1 MNRVNLVALDW
12 RLLIYMNRTNTPPP
26 IRTPETIE
34 QRIAASL
41 RDFGRFHEPIKAEEL
56 AIILES
62 VVSTLFAEQRIGG
75 VNVGITH
82 SITGMEV
89 YIGSGEASVCFLVRI
104 HKPIVAAIKFS
115 YILINDPVSIRKKL
129 VVKKGTLEI
138 IEKTRRFDLKAKAA
152 LTAINVE
159 NMARQELSDL
169 SGIILKTLPPQLRH
183 HGVEGIISDIGL
195 MLTDSNLEVCLEG
208 EFWPVITGD

>member
-1 MNRVNLVALDW
+1 MDAL
-12 RLLIYMNRTNTPPP
+12 NPSSN
-26 IRTPETIE
+26 IRSPETIE

-56 AIILES
+56 ACILES
-62 VVSTLFAEQRIGG
+62 VVSTLFSEQKVGG

-89 YIGSGEASVCFLVRI
+89 YIGSAEASVCFLVRI

-115 YILINDPVSIRKKL
+115 YSLINDPVSIRSKL
-129 VVKKGTLEI
+129 VVKKGTLEV

-152 LTAINVE
+152 LAAINVDYL
-159 NMARQELSDL
+159 ARQELSDL
-169 SGIILKTLPPQLRH
+169 SGIILKTLPAQLNI
-183 HGVEGIISDIGL
+183 HGVEGDISDIGL
-195 MLTDSNLEVCLEG
+195 VLTETKLEVCLEG
-208 EFWPVITGD
+208 EFWPISDY

>member
-1 MNRVNLVALDW
+1 MDAL
-12 RLLIYMNRTNTPPP
+12 NPSSQS
-26 IRTPETIE
+26 IRSPETIE

-41 RDFGRFHEPIKAEEL
+41 RDFGRFHEPILAEEL

-62 VVSTLFAEQRIGG
+62 VVSTLFSEQRVAGL
-75 VNVGITH
+75 NVGITH

-89 YIGSGEASVCFLVRI
+89 YINNQEASICFLVRI

-115 YILINDPVSIRKKL
+115 YSLINDPVSIQRKL

-138 IEKTRRFDLKAKAA
+138 IERTRRFDLKAKAA

-159 NMARQELSDL
+159 YLARQELSDL
-169 SGIILKTLPPQLRH
+169 GGIILKTLPPQLRN
-183 HGVEGIISDIGL
+183 HGVEGTISDIGL
-195 MLTDSNLEVCLEG
+195 VLTDTNLEVCLEG
-208 EFWPVITGD
+208 AFWAVELDEA

>member
-1 MNRVNLVALDW
+1 MLARDGSFVYMDAL
-12 RLLIYMNRTNTPPP
+12 NPSSS
-26 IRTPETIE
+26 IRSPETIE

-62 VVSTLFAEQRIGG
+62 VVSTLFSEQKVGG
-75 VNVGITH
+75 INVGITH

-89 YIGSGEASVCFLVRI
+89 YINNHEASVCFLVRI

-115 YILINDPVSIRKKL
+115 YMLINDPVSIRNKL

-138 IEKTRRFDLKAKAA
+138 TERTRRFDLKAKTA
-152 LTAINVE
+152 LAAINVE
-159 NMARQELSDL
+159 YLARQELSDL
-169 SGIILKTLPPQLRH
+169 SGIILKTLPPQLKN
-183 HGVEGIISDIGL
+183 HGVEGTITDIGL
-195 MLTDSNLEVCLEG
+195 VLTGSSLEVFLEG
-208 EFWPVITGD
+208 AFWAIDLDDA